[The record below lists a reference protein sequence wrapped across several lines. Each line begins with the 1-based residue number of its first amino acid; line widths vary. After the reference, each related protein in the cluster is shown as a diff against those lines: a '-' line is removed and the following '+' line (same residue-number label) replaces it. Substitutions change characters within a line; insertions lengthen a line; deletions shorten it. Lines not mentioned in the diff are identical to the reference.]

1 MQPRLRLACALLATL
16 ALMGL
21 SWSPVGAGPR
31 DHYFI
36 VHRLLPELLF
46 SQTEKTLAAL
56 STDPE
61 GFLRERWRERWRARG
76 KAPEAEKAREAAQI
90 SAQLFEAKGKKL
102 LVVTWPPPQ
111 DSPEA
116 YCSILVLA
124 DPPSYF
130 TLEMTP
136 PETLA
141 PDADAQKTSAALGR
155 WEGKTHAF
163 LGLVA
168 LPQSKQAVVDVLLAN
183 GRIE

>member
-61 GFLRERWRERWRARG
+61 GFLRELWRTRG
-76 KAPEAEKAREAAQI
+76 KTPEAEKAREAAHI

-102 LVVTWPPPQ
+102 LVVAWPPPKVT
-111 DSPEA
+111 PEA
-116 YCSILVLA
+116 YCSILVLT

-130 TLEMTP
+130 TLEMTL
-136 PETLA
+136 PEALA
-141 PDADAQKTSAALGR
+141 PDADAQKTSAVLGR
-155 WEGKTHAF
+155 WAGKTHAF